1 MLTQPN
7 KERFEAEELR
17 KASLPL
23 DRHKRVFITD
33 TNPFFDT
40 NPP

>member
-7 KERFEAEELR
+7 KERAEELR

-23 DRHKRVFITD
+23 DRHKREFITD